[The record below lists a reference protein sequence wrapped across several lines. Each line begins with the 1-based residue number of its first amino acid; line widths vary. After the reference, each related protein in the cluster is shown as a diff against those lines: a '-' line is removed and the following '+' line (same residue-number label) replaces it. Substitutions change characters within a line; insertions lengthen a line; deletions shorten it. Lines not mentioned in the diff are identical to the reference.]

1 MANMGT
7 TGTIN
12 ITKDMITAALKAVED
27 YQTEI
32 TNLNTQLQSE
42 IDSLIPTSFSG
53 SAAEGF
59 KFFYDNSIAPNTGI
73 NLTKMLSALTD
84 ICNAVMAQIPG
95 EEQGVD
101 EQLAQGNKNPGGQ
114 A

>member
-1 MANMGT
+1 
-7 TGTIN
+7 
-12 ITKDMITAALKAVED
+12 
-27 YQTEI
+27 
-32 TNLNTQLQSE
+32 
-42 IDSLIPTSFSG
+42 
-53 SAAEGF
+53 
-59 KFFYDNSIAPNTGI
+59 
-73 NLTKMLSALTD
+73 MLSALTD